1 MDTQLLAKS
10 SIEKWLITVTVML
23 VAVMEVLDIT
33 IVNVAMR
40 EMMGTFG
47 ATITEITWVITAYVV
62 ASAIVMPLTGFL
74 VENFGRRK
82 ILLINIIGFMITSI
96 LCGTSTS
103 MLEMIIFRALQ
114 GIFGASLIPLSQFIL
129 RTTFEKKE
137 LGKAMAIWAMGIM
150 VGPILGPTLGGYI
163 TENMSWHW
171 IFFINVPVCIVAF
184 VMTLNLIKETPI
196 TKKPVDWFG
205 MACLAIGV
213 GCFQTFIE
221 EGYHYDW
228 FSSHVMLG
236 LFCAAIIG
244 IVLFLKRSVNNPNS
258 VVDLDVFRNRQFV
271 SCVILITLY
280 PMALF
285 GAITLQ
291 PLMTE
296 VLMKYPS
303 DVTGL
308 IMAPRGIASLICMPF
323 IPMLMKRVNAKIII
337 ALGLL
342 ITAYGT
348 YIMSQWNLQV
358 SMAVMATDT
367 IMQGIG
373 MSMVFGPVSSIV
385 YETMAQEK
393 IAAGAGIFSFGR
405 NIGLS
410 IGVAAFSTVMSNQT
424 QINWNR
430 LGAHISSFNSN
441 LIHWLNVQHLT
452 IDNPIVPQRLASLLY
467 EQANMIAYLDVFWLS
482 ALCFI
487 VMIPFVLLIEKGKIS
502 SEPFGG
508 H

>member
-1 MDTQLLAKS
+1 
-10 SIEKWLITVTVML
+10 
-23 VAVMEVLDIT
+23 
-33 IVNVAMR
+33 
-40 EMMGTFG
+40 
-47 ATITEITWVITAYVV
+47 
-62 ASAIVMPLTGFL
+62 
-74 VENFGRRK
+74 
-82 ILLINIIGFMITSI
+82 
-96 LCGTSTS
+96 
-103 MLEMIIFRALQ
+103 
-114 GIFGASLIPLSQFIL
+114 
-129 RTTFEKKE
+129 
-137 LGKAMAIWAMGIM
+137 
-150 VGPILGPTLGGYI
+150 
-163 TENMSWHW
+163 
-171 IFFINVPVCIVAF
+171 
-184 VMTLNLIKETPI
+184 
-196 TKKPVDWFG
+196 
-205 MACLAIGV
+205 
-213 GCFQTFIE
+213 
-221 EGYHYDW
+221 
-228 FSSHVMLG
+228 
-236 LFCAAIIG
+236 
-244 IVLFLKRSVNNPNS
+244 
-258 VVDLDVFRNRQFV
+258 
-271 SCVILITLY
+271 
-280 PMALF
+280 MALF

-323 IPMLMKRVNAKIII
+323 IPMLMKRVSAKIII

-441 LIHWLNVQHLT
+441 LIHWLNVQHLSLHDPT
-452 IDNPIVPQRLASLLY
+452 VPQRLANLLY